1 MTGAADE
8 WGVEEEELP
17 DSRSGARRLALEVLY
32 WEVASPGQLEEA
44 LRQRATAA
52 GLRRENVEFAS
63 RLARAAV
70 EHAEEL
76 HGLISSTAT
85 NWSSDRIARLD
96 GLVLRLGAAEL
107 LYFDDVPG
115 RVAIDEAV
123 ELARTYGG
131 GQSHAFVNGVLDG
144 IARARGIRL

>member
-1 MTGAADE
+1 MSGAADE

-17 DSRSGARRLALEVLY
+17 DTRTGARRLALEVLY

-44 LRQRATAA
+44 FRQRATAA
-52 GLRRENVEFAS
+52 ALRQENVEFAS

-76 HGLISSTAT
+76 DGLISTTAT

-107 LYFDDVPG
+107 LYFDDVPP
-115 RVAIDEAV
+115 RVSIDEAV

-131 GQSHAFVNGVLDG
+131 GKSHAFVNGVLDG
-144 IARARGIRL
+144 IARARGIPL

>member
-1 MTGAADE
+1 MSAAADE
-8 WGVEEEELP
+8 WGVEEELP
-17 DSRSGARRLALEVLY
+17 DTRTGARRLALEVLY
-32 WEVASPGQLEEA
+32 WEVAAPGQLEEA
-44 LRQRATAA
+44 FRQRATAA
-52 GLRRENVEFAS
+52 ALRRENIEFAN
-63 RLARAAV
+63 RLARTAV

-76 HGLISSTAT
+76 DDLISTTAT

-107 LYFDDVPG
+107 LYFDDVPA
-115 RVAIDEAV
+115 RVSIDEAV

-131 GQSHAFVNGVLDG
+131 GKSHAFVNGVLDG